1 MLYSPALAHPFESR
15 NAHFHAARIADA
27 GPSVRLK
34 GANQVLIDLQS
45 QLQAGQVKTVEKV
58 EGLLGGS
65 GASLVYAGY
74 PYDPYA

>member
-1 MLYSPALAHPFESR
+1 MP
-15 NAHFHAARIADA
+15 
-27 GPSVRLK
+27 
-34 GANQVLIDLQS
+34 LIDLQS